1 MENRRPVV
9 PPPPQQR
16 VHRQPQPVRPMR
28 PTAQTQQPIQ
38 QTRQPIQ
45 PNPTPSG
52 PNLPPSPPP
61 PQPYG
66 LQVQRPRTRRRW
78 WIWGSIIAVIVIII
92 LAIGS
97 AFVWYRQALTAV
109 NSGDTDQV
117 RVVIDEGST
126 AANIAQTLKQHDLIR
141 STFAFELYT
150 RDVTGMQAGGYMLS
164 PAMNVSEIV
173 QHLVEGK
180 SDDFQVTFIPG
191 STIWDVKEN
200 LIETGYS
207 EAEVESAFAAD
218 YNHPL
223 FAGKPAGT
231 SLEGYV
237 FPDTYQV
244 EGGASVEDIL
254 RRTFDEFYSRLQER
268 DLIPAFE
275 RRDFSLYQ
283 AITLGSIIQKEVSDP
298 VDERQVAQIFH
309 KRLDEGMPLGADAT
323 FIYGALVLGVEPRV
337 TLDSPYNTRQVGG
350 LPPGPIANVSIP
362 ALEAV
367 AHPAEGDFLYFVS
380 GDDGTTHF
388 TRTEEEHEEA
398 TRLYCHA
405 NCDIFRN

>member
-1 MENRRPVV
+1 MENKRPV

-16 VHRQPQPVRPMR
+16 MNRQPQQPLRPGMQQPVQQRPQQQPAQPQPV
-28 PTAQTQQPIQ
+28 QK
-38 QTRQPIQ
+38 
-45 PNPTPSG
+45 
-52 PNLPPSPPP
+52 LPPSPRA

-66 LQVQRPRTRRRW
+66 LQVQHSRRRW
-78 WIWGSIIAVIVIII
+78 WLWGSIIAIILIII
-92 LAIGS
+92 LSLGA
-97 AFVWYRQALTAV
+97 AFMWYRQALTPV
-109 NSGDTDQV
+109 DSGDTDQI

-141 STFAFELYT
+141 STFAFEIYA
-150 RDVTGMQAGGYMLS
+150 RSVTGMQAGGYMLS
-164 PAMNVSEIV
+164 RSMSVSEIV

-200 LIETGYS
+200 LVETGYS
-207 EAEVESAFAAD
+207 EAEVEAAFATEYD
-218 YNHPL
+218 HPL
-223 FAGKPAGT
+223 FASKPAGT
-231 SLEGYV
+231 SLEGYI

-254 RRTFDEFYSRLQER
+254 RRTFDEFYSRLQQRE
-268 DLIPAFE
+268 LIPAFE
-275 RRDFSLYQ
+275 ARELTLYQ
-283 AITLGSIIQKEVSDP
+283 AITLGSIIQKEVSDSA
-298 VDERQVAQIFH
+298 DERQVAQIFY

-323 FIYGALVLGVEPRV
+323 FIYGALVLGMEPRV

-350 LPPGPIANVSIP
+350 LPPGPISNVGIS

-367 AHPAEGDFLYFVS
+367 ANPAEGDFLYFVS